1 MNIGSYLFEEIDEN
15 ICLYN
20 GYVISNTHM
29 NDDLLKEINLK
40 EPCKTKPEDC
50 YNVLRFTDIENST
63 KLYVDTDDFLGF
75 DNRVTCKL

>member
-1 MNIGSYLFEEIDEN
+1 
-15 ICLYN
+15 
-20 GYVISNTHM
+20 M